1 MIQGVLLTP
10 LKIISD
16 DRGAVLHM
24 LKHTDPVFRGFGEV
38 YFSTIRV
45 GQRKEWRRNRMA
57 TAQIAVPVGSVRLV
71 LGDQRSDSPT
81 SDALWEIDLNQQNYQ
96 LLTIPPMVWYAL
108 QNIGAVDALLANC
121 STTAH
126 DPSAVERREFANPP
140 LPYIWRN

>member
-1 MIQGVLLTP
+1 MIHDVLLTP
-10 LKIISD
+10 LKIIGD

-24 LKHTDPVFRGFGEV
+24 LKHTDSVFRGFGEV
-38 YFSTIRV
+38 YFSTISV
-45 GQRKEWRRNRMA
+45 GQRKEWRRNNVA

-81 SDALWEIDLNQQNYQ
+81 CDTVWEVDLNQQNYQ
-96 LLTIPPMVWYAL
+96 LLTIPPLVWYAL
-108 QNIGAVDALLANC
+108 QNTGTVDALVANC

-126 DPSAVERREFANPP
+126 DPSAVERREFSHPP